1 MKMKEYQ
8 PMSFRFE
15 PEMQAY
21 ITAKAKEEGRS
32 RNKQVEMWLK
42 KIKADDEAAQLSQ
55 EEQ

>member
-1 MKMKEYQ
+1 MKEYQ
-8 PMSFRFE
+8 PTSFRFE

-42 KIKADDEAAQLSQ
+42 KIKADDEAAQSNQQGL
-55 EEQ
+55 